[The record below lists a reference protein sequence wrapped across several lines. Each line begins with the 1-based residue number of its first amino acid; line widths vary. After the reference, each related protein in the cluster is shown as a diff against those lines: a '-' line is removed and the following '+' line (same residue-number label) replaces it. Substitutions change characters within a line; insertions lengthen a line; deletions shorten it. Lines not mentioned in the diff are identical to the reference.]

1 MARPEKDLKDP
12 LVSPSPVGRVANHW
26 SRLSRATS
34 SLENIAVVTWK
45 QVFRVLGATGIE
57 GTFFFPTRKKKK
69 AQVKILVPLFI
80 MNAFHLLKF
89 CFGEMDKK

>member
-69 AQVKILVPLFI
+69 GPSENFSSFIYNECISLAQILFW
-80 MNAFHLLKF
+80 
-89 CFGEMDKK
+89 